1 MKRHYIDTRYGQ
13 LHCTSV
19 GSGTPLVLCHQSPN
33 SSRMF
38 SAAMPLLAARGFFT
52 LAIDTPGHGESSP
65 PASEPEIEDYAAT
78 LLEGLSIEG
87 LDSFYLLGHHTGAAI
102 ACAMAVAAP
111 QRVRALVLNGPPL
124 FSEELRTQRRAKPGL
139 HISPSAQG
147 EHLQEL
153 WNLRQK
159 VTPGWSKLGAMHRGV
174 VDLLRSDNCVHQ
186 GHAAVYR
193 YDLRGALLQLAM
205 PTLILTNTGEDL
217 YRHSQEAHALRSDFF
232 AYRELVGGTHDIVDE
247 QPENWSA
254 AVADFLEAVA
264 QD

>member
-19 GSGTPLVLCHQSPN
+19 GTGTPLVLCHQSPN
-33 SSRMF
+33 CSRMF
-38 SAAMPLLAARGFFT
+38 SAAMPLLAARGFYT
-52 LAIDTPGHGESSP
+52 VGIDTPGHGESTP

-111 QRVRALVLNGPPL
+111 RRVRALVLNGPPL
-124 FSEELRTQRRAKPGL
+124 FSEDLRAQRREKPGL
-139 HISPSAQG
+139 HISPTPQG
-147 EHLQEL
+147 QHLQEL
-153 WNLRQK
+153 WNLRK
-159 VTPGWSKLGAMHRGV
+159 RVTPGWSKLDAMQRGV
-174 VDLLRSDNCVHQ
+174 VDLLRCGSCVHQ

-193 YDLRGALLQLAM
+193 YDLRSALLQLAM

-247 QPENWSA
+247 QPENWSE
-254 AVADFLEAVA
+254 AVADFLESV
-264 QD
+264 